1 MPWWPQII
9 VRPRVRITVPRYGLP
24 IDPLKAA
31 VFGVVYLTV
40 FFVLGGNIYTLINTP
55 PPMVGTPNGFP
66 RLFAYGLDAQLGI
79 EGIVASITALIGVL
93 GLGLIYYSS
102 KFVFSP
108 THATRMMIL
117 GMILT
122 GVAFLVYSYMYAI
135 KMQLI

>member
-1 MPWWPQII
+1 M
-9 VRPRVRITVPRYGLP
+9 PRYGLP

-31 VFGVVYLTV
+31 VFGVVYLAV
-40 FFVLGGNIYTLINTP
+40 FFVLGGNIYTLIETP
-55 PPMVGTPNGFP
+55 PPMVGTPNGLP

-108 THATRMMIL
+108 AHATRMMVL

-122 GVAFLVYSYMYAI
+122 GVAYLILSYIYAI
-135 KMQLI
+135 KMQMT